1 MFCFVFF
8 FDVFLCFLTLLDS
21 LDFFFSYALGK
32 TIASFTVLKKWP
44 RVGDD
49 PSHSALPFLLVVLN
63 FCVCLN
69 TLVYSLYTP
78 VVEGV
83 PRSVSI

>member
-1 MFCFVFF
+1 MYFSVFS
-8 FDVFLCFLTLLDS
+8 LCLTLWI
-21 LDFFFSYALGK
+21 FFSSYALGK